1 MIVVLGS
8 INLDIVMRPARL
20 PGPGETVL
28 APGYATFPGG
38 KGANQA
44 LAARRAGAN
53 VAMAGCV
60 GDDDF
65 AAPALASMRD
75 AGIDLTAIRTVV
87 GSTTGAAAIAVD
99 DSGENLIIV
108 ASGANQSVAAD
119 QVAPTAGDWLLL
131 QMEIPFAANWDALAA
146 ARAAGMHTALNLAPA
161 ADIPEDALA
170 NLDVLIANEIEAAAL
185 ARQYDQPA
193 DDIAAWLA
201 DRFGLDCIVTL
212 GGDGAG
218 AALSDG
224 TALTAPALA
233 IDAVDTTA
241 AGDAFVGAYVAAL
254 DAGQVPSEAL
264 RHGIAAGSL
273 ACTTEGAQPS
283 LPDAA
288 AIAAAA
294 AGVDVKRS

>member
-99 DSGENLIIV
+99 DNGENLIIV

-146 ARAAGMHTALNLAPA
+146 ARAGGGVVDQVAFDDRVAEGAGVVVASEVEPFPGIGGVVDLVVGDPQIQERF
-161 ADIPEDALA
+161 ADAIGGDAL
-170 NLDVLIANEIEAAAL
+170 
-185 ARQYDQPA
+185 P
-193 DDIAAWLA
+193 LA
-201 DRFGLDCIVTL
+201 DR
-212 GGDGAG
+212 
-218 AALSDG
+218 S
-224 TALTAPALA
+224 
-233 IDAVDTTA
+233 
-241 AGDAFVGAYVAAL
+241 
-254 DAGQVPSEAL
+254 
-264 RHGIAAGSL
+264 
-273 ACTTEGAQPS
+273 
-283 LPDAA
+283 
-288 AIAAAA
+288 
-294 AGVDVKRS
+294 